1 MKINFL
7 VKYWKNVSIYVFIIF
22 SLLGTFKII
31 NSVNILK
38 VKNHKNKIINDY
50 AVKLKNCFDLKNKNK
65 RRIYES
71 LELIKYCVKEFGIN

>member
-7 VKYWKNVSIYVFIIF
+7 VKYWKDVSTYMVIIF
-22 SLLGTFKII
+22 SLLVTFIII
-31 NSVNILK
+31 NSVNTLK

-50 AVKLKNCFDLKNKNK
+50 AIKLKSCFDLKNKNK

-71 LELIKYCVKEFGIN
+71 LELIEYCVKEFGID

>member
-7 VKYWKNVSIYVFIIF
+7 VKYLKDFSIYLVIIF

-31 NSVNILK
+31 NSVNTLK
-38 VKNHKNKIINDY
+38 VNNHKNKIINDY
-50 AVKLKNCFDLKNKNK
+50 AIKLKSCFDLKNKNK

-71 LELIKYCVKEFGIN
+71 LELIEYCVKEFGIE